1 MDLLSLLGEEVSEL
15 FEGVM
20 AVLVKVSEVS
30 MSTSVSMG
38 REFSLL
44 LVGETSLFIYIYILK
59 YNIHS
64 IHS

>member
-1 MDLLSLLGEEVSEL
+1 M

-44 LVGETSLFIYIYILK
+44 LGGETSLFIYTPGHD
-59 YNIHS
+59 N
-64 IHS
+64 

>member
-1 MDLLSLLGEEVSEL
+1 M

-44 LVGETSLFIYIYILK
+44 LGGETSLLLVVT
-59 YNIHS
+59 
-64 IHS
+64 